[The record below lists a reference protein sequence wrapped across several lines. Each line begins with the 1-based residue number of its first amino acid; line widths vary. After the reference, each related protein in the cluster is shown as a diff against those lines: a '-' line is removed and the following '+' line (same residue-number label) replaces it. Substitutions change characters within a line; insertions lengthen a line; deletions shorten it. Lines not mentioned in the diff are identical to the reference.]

1 MENSSTA
8 RGAPSSSDAARHTTQ
23 LVEQLAR
30 SLISE
35 RHGRHGAE
43 VVPSEVQIHGAVR
56 LCIRILTS
64 HIGEPLMV
72 EDEAAVAQAIR
83 TRLVKTPSSSGSG
96 VEAALRFDDL
106 HRRLKLLDALK
117 NRAPIL
123 HLLHSLSD
131 TGTPEAAARRHAGAA
146 GIPQLPPRMFSEPAA
161 GLSGIEHVAG
171 QGLGAPAGA
180 AGYGR
185 GLSNG
190 RALAGEEGRHGEG
203 MRMRM
208 GIVGGR
214 ADGHRPWEGLGRTA
228 EVTERTLLK
237 GILYAFQGIDSQY
250 IKYCEEESG
259 YVLDPRLRLGRKQR
273 ALVTEMLEMGWLF
286 TMVVRYIQNV
296 DAGSSG
302 LGSGRIQQ
310 AFSFSMKED
319 LTEYYRLIAVLQAQ
333 LNLDAEGRSG
343 LGRSATATAGGT
355 EGLTLQRLFVWV
367 MDPLKRLNVMATLV
381 SAAAQLQGG
390 ALASCLHTHVDHGDP
405 FVRGLVHRTMVRAC
419 ESLFYMLKLW
429 MFEGE
434 LVDHH
439 HEFFVQE
446 KLLEAKEE
454 RDKLWREKYRLDSR
468 LLPKFIDKELAGKIL
483 TIGKAINFLRR
494 LCGDSE
500 WIMGPMAKAA
510 AQATAL
516 EYGNTASLRAVVESC
531 SSLTNARL
539 VHLMMGPYRLEAHL
553 RVLKKFMLHGQG
565 DLMLNLIEVLG
576 PELDKKATVI
586 YRHNMKGLVESVIKT
601 SAIAQDEVED
611 VARIGVKILAA
622 GERETGWDVFSLEYN
637 VGAPISTVVTKEVL
651 MDYRKVFHLLW
662 RIRRAEWSLASAWRL
677 HTSATH
683 VRLEQVLPELRGALH
698 QCSLIRG
705 QMFFLTTNLS
715 NYMMFEVLETS
726 WGMMKDNLDSAA
738 TLDDL
743 VEAHKTYMKG
753 ILARALLSDE
763 SKEVNSKVHEVLG
776 IIIDF
781 CRHQESLVIRA
792 MAEVTTR
799 RAEQAD
805 KERRTARGQWG
816 TEDGTSSQ
824 RGGRRQGRDPFGM
837 SIIHETARRYEAKLS
852 ELVCMLEQKSGKM
865 EILRF
870 LTFRLDFNDF
880 YKERRAAVTL
890 PPAPRH
896 GGSGGS
902 GGCYRS
908 AARQRRSLSVLA
920 DCGAALGASKVE
932 LSERGYVKGLRVLDK
947 ETVGGLRA
955 ALPLLFRGEFDTGV
969 YPDEMHWREGISRQ
983 DAPREIVNAW
993 KANRTVAAVVLS
1005 EGLGR
1010 LAASLAG
1017 WDSARVAQDDVVWKP
1032 PGSGPVAFH
1041 QDSAYISRQ
1050 FLPRTNNSVTMWIA
1064 LDDCDGEGRS
1074 KEAALTLGRQVEFE
1088 VVAVPPGGCV
1098 VHAQDCWHGSG
1109 PNVSAERQ
1117 RRALVVHF
1125 LRGDARFIDGHSLQG
1140 TGGPTYIYSRYKGLE
1155 STALPEEAFPVT
1167 FSQEGYRTKWIETF
1181 LAS

>member
-1 MENSSTA
+1 MGESSTT
-8 RGAPSSSDAARHTTQ
+8 RGASSSLSSDAALRTTQ

-30 SLISE
+30 SIIAE
-35 RHGRHGAE
+35 RSGRHGSD

-72 EDEAAVAQAIR
+72 EDEASVAQAIR
-83 TRLVKTPSSSGSG
+83 TRLVKAPSSSGSG
-96 VEAALRFDDL
+96 VEAALRFEDL
-106 HRRLKLLDALK
+106 HRRLKLLDGLN

-123 HLLHSLSD
+123 HLLHALSD

-146 GIPQLPPRMFSEPAA
+146 GIQQLPPRVFSEPAA
-161 GLSGIEHVAG
+161 GLSGIERVRGAG
-171 QGLGAPAGA
+171 LAAAPTASEGA

-185 GLSNG
+185 GVSGVSNG
-190 RALAGEEGRHGEG
+190 NAHRGDEGRYDEA
-203 MRMRM
+203 
-208 GIVGGR
+208 IVGER
-214 ADGHRPWEGLGRTA
+214 ADRHRAGGNRRAIARRTT
-228 EVTERTLLK
+228 EVTERTLLR

-250 IKYCEEESG
+250 IKFCEEESG

-273 ALVTEMLEMGWLF
+273 ALVTEMLEIGWLY
-286 TMVVRYIQNV
+286 TMVVRYTQSV
-296 DAGSSG
+296 DAGSAG
-302 LGSGRIQQ
+302 VGPGRIRQ
-310 AFSFSMKED
+310 AFALSLKED
-319 LTEYYRLIAVLQAQ
+319 MTEYYRLIAVLQAQ
-333 LNLDAEGRSG
+333 LNLDSAEGGGGS
-343 LGRSATATAGGT
+343 ATAGGT

-367 MDPLKRLNVMATLV
+367 MDPMKRLNVMATLV
-381 SAAAQLQGG
+381 SSAAQLTGG

-419 ESLFYMLKLW
+419 ESLFYMVKLW

-434 LVDHH
+434 LTDHH
-439 HEFFVQE
+439 NEFFVGVKALESKEEPE
-446 KLLEAKEE
+446 KL
-454 RDKLWREKYRLDSR
+454 WHEKYRLVSH
-468 LLPKFIDKELAGKIL
+468 LLPKFIDKELASKIL

-510 AQATAL
+510 ALATAL

-539 VHLMMGPYRLEAHL
+539 VHLMMGPYRLKAHL

-586 YRHNMKGLVESVIKT
+586 FRHNMTGLIESVIKT
-601 SAIAQDEVED
+601 SSIAQDEVED
-611 VARIGVKILAA
+611 VGRIGVKILAA
-622 GERETGWDVFSLEYN
+622 GERETGWDVFSLEYI
-637 VGAPISTVVTKEVL
+637 VGAPISTLVTKEVL

-662 RIRRAEWSLASAWRL
+662 RIRRAEWRLASAWRL

-683 VRLEQVLPELRGALH
+683 VRLEHVLPELRGALH

-726 WGMMKDNLDSAA
+726 WGMLEENLDSAT

-743 VEAHKTYMKG
+743 LEAHKAYMDG
-753 ILARALLSDE
+753 ILARGLLNDE
-763 SKEVNSKVHEVLG
+763 SKGVYKKVYEVLG

-781 CRHQESLVIRA
+781 CRHQENLVIRA

-799 RAEQAD
+799 RAEQAE

-816 TEDGTSSQ
+816 TEDDSSS
-824 RGGRRQGRDPFGM
+824 RGGRRLGRDPFGM

-852 ELVCMLEQKSGKM
+852 ELVWMLEQKSGKV
-865 EILRF
+865 EILTF

-880 YKERRAAVTL
+880 YKERRAASML

-896 GGSGGS
+896 GGSGS
-902 GGCYRS
+902 GGS
-908 AARQRRSLSVLA
+908 AGSQTITSQPQPR
-920 DCGAALGASKVE
+920 VE
-932 LSERGYVKGLRVLDK
+932 LSQRGYVKGLHVLD
-947 ETVGGLRA
+947 EATVAGLHAR
-955 ALPLLFRGEFDTGV
+955 LPLLFRGEFDTGV
-969 YPDEMHWREGISRQ
+969 YPDEMHWRDGISKD

-993 KANRTVAAVVLS
+993 KADRTVAAVVLS
-1005 EGLGR
+1005 ERLGK
-1010 LAASLAG
+1010 LAATLAG
-1017 WDSARVAQDDVVWKP
+1017 WDSARVAQDDSPVY
-1032 PGSGPVAFH
+1032 PGTIEYASMTEPLRPEALAANASASPSSIPSFH
-1041 QDSAYISRQ
+1041 GANARNYRAQA
-1050 FLPRTNNSVTMWIA
+1050 
-1064 LDDCDGEGRS
+1064 
-1074 KEAALTLGRQVEFE
+1074 EAAALSIGRQVEFDA
-1088 VVAVPPGGCV
+1088 VAVPPGGCV
-1098 VHAQDCWHGSG
+1098 VHAQDCWHGSA
-1109 PNVSAERQ
+1109 PNVSTKRH

-1140 TGGPTYIYSRYKGLE
+1140 TGGPTYIYSRYKGLD
-1155 STALPEEAFPVT
+1155 STVLPEEAFPVT
-1167 FSQEGYRTKWIETF
+1167 FSRDGQRTKWIDTF